1 MFGLL
6 ITIIYVSFIS
16 LGLPDSL
23 LGAAWPVMRVEFS
36 APLSYAGIISM
47 IISGGTITSSLLS
60 DRLTKKFGTGLVT
73 AISVAMTAAALF
85 CFSVSTQL
93 WMLFVFA
100 VPYGLGAGGV
110 DASLNNYVALHLKS
124 RHMSWLHCMWGVGA
138 AVSPYIMSY
147 ALTGGSGWQQGY
159 LIVAIIQIVLSV
171 FIFVSLPLWKKKPL
185 AIASEAVEVAEE
197 NKTDEEP
204 SARESTGEIADNIE
218 KSETKSKPLSFKQ
231 ILKTSGAA
239 PCFICFFCYCALEQ
253 TAMLWSSSY
262 MVYHNGLSVETAAGF
277 ASLFFIGITSGR
289 AVNGFLTFKFGDK
302 TLIRAGQ
309 CIMLCG
315 AAFIFIP
322 DVPVVTYIGFT
333 LLGLGCAPVYPSI
346 IHMTPTL
353 FGADKSQAMIGV
365 QMASAYL
372 GSCFAPPLYG
382 LMANHISQ
390 AVLPY
395 YLLVLLALM
404 GVMHELTVKKTAK
417 NVMT

>member
-6 ITIIYVSFIS
+6 IAIIYISFIS

-23 LGAAWPVMRVEFS
+23 LGAAWPVMRMEFS

-60 DRLTKKFGTGLVT
+60 DRLTKKLGTGLVT
-73 AISVAMTAAALF
+73 AISVAMTAVALF
-85 CFSVSTQL
+85 CFSVSDRL

-138 AVSPYIMSY
+138 AISPYIMSY
-147 ALTGGSGWQQGY
+147 ALTGGSGWQEGY
-159 LIVAIIQIVLSV
+159 LIVAIVQIVLSV
-171 FIFVSLPLWKKKPL
+171 FIFISLPLWKRQTPSTDSGDVGESGNEDSRQPNGETP
-185 AIASEAVEVAEE
+185 APTENVE
-197 NKTDEEP
+197 KTD
-204 SARESTGEIADNIE
+204 
-218 KSETKSKPLSFKQ
+218 TKAPLSFKQ
-231 ILKTSGAA
+231 ILKTSGAI

-253 TAMLWSSSY
+253 TTMLWSSSY
-262 MVYHNGLSVETAAGF
+262 MIYHNGLSAETAAGF

-289 AVNGFLTFKFGDK
+289 AINGFLTFKFGDK
-302 TLIRAGQ
+302 TLIRMGQ
-309 CIMLCG
+309 CIILIG
-315 AAFIFIP
+315 TAFIFIP
-322 DVPVVTYIGFT
+322 DVPIVTYIGFT
-333 LLGLGCAPVYPSI
+333 LIGLGCAPVYPSI
-346 IHMTPTL
+346 IHMTPSL

-382 LMANHISQ
+382 LIANHVSQ

-395 YLLVLLALM
+395 YILAFLAVM
-404 GVMHELTVKKTAK
+404 VAMHELTVIKTAK
-417 NVMT
+417 RAL